1 MTEYVRSL
9 KHYLCDCLQRHKSN
23 IDLPSEHNELA
34 KLAYDWLDKIEKYED
49 CEVYSVWFAIRELV
63 LNRFSADPSFS
74 DVVCT
79 VMNNISEFCKTDG
92 DVEYHYRSCEVKDQI
107 LYDTECM
114 HYLINHVCSIAA
126 ELRSKYNANI
136 DFSDIED
143 RDISGNLCNDTIT
156 CTKRKIPDDQCMHK
170 MMIDLRNYLQ
180 EWCSND
186 DKNPYWKD
194 GYEITLVDIA
204 GIVVNYAIKHKHDF
218 PFDESKTPCV
228 LYTFW
233 YAMKMWMMLD
243 NNKNYH
249 SLDEI
254 REFVKTNNID
264 LQMCYHCV
272 FMNDNMSSLYK
283 DVDLEDKETYAIC
296 SIQRCEQLINTNI
309 EKYTKFTRTDVSDIP
324 FELFKYV
331 DLNDHT
337 DGISFVNISNMATL
351 IEHKDM
357 LIKFIDNLARD
368 NAFRMNNDDCNNL
381 HECINILKNAK
392 FDCYDVKKDIRYMY

>member
-9 KHYLCDCLQRHKSN
+9 KHYLCNCLHAHKSN

-34 KLAYDWLDKIEKYED
+34 KLAYDWLDKLEKYED

-63 LNRFSADPSFS
+63 LNKFSADPSFS

-92 DVEYHYRSCEVKDQI
+92 DVEYHYRSCEVRGQI

-143 RDISGNLCNDTIT
+143 RDIDADLCNDTIT
-156 CTKRKIPDDQCMHK
+156 CTKRKIPDDQCVHE

-180 EWCSND
+180 EWCSDNSKD
-186 DKNPYWKD
+186 PYYEN
-194 GYEITLVDIA
+194 GYKITLVDIA
-204 GIVVNYAIKHKHDF
+204 GIVVKYAIQPIGYF
-218 PFDESKTPCV
+218 PYDTSRLACV

-243 NNKNYH
+243 NSKNYH

-254 REFVKTNNID
+254 REIVKTNNID
-264 LQMCYHCV
+264 LQMCYNCV
-272 FMNDNMSSLYK
+272 FMNDDMSSLYK

-309 EKYTKFTRTDVSDIP
+309 EKYTKFIRTDVSDIP

-357 LIKFIDNLARD
+357 FIKFIDNLARD
-368 NAFRMNNDDCNNL
+368 NAFRMNNDDCKNL
-381 HECINILKNAK
+381 HDCIDILKNTK
-392 FDCYDVKKDIRYMY
+392 FGCYDAKKNRYLY